1 MSCHIPLEVTMT
13 NLTNNKMM
21 NANLAKLKAKKANK
35 VVVESVDKL
44 TNDVNVEVLNSIY
57 NGTCDLKTLLN
68 ITDKCIDMT
77 QCQFPIKTMQLI
89 YSAGSDVGKVTIQGQ
104 NMYMIDVTTEE
115 GFEVFKSG
123 LVPLKDDKSHTP
135 YESVWIEGYNMF
147 KQFQFTSGQYYVY
160 YVVTNAEM
168 KLLLSRIEG
177 MSKDKMTVE
186 DAKLLQSD
194 LPPFIR
200 AWQESSIDVSK
211 DKDKVFEISMD
222 RIIGKTKTLSQ
233 LTKKFKDSMSF
244 GFDNVKKAKHA
255 GKIVPDFK
263 YTNDKVE
270 KESPVVDL
278 MGHVTIALQQ
288 TTIDKLN
295 GSLKS
300 LYAVSNNDLYAPFLD
315 DAQISREL
323 AYFIKSIYNICYDS
337 IDDEYGLTEE
347 RFAILRN
354 VIYTAALEY
363 GVDREDVIK
372 VAIAAAMTKIYKDKD
387 GTIITKD
394 ANVNKFKQY
403 PVANI
408 FPEEFVF
415 VLTDMPAYETF
426 IPEETIFSITRD
438 IEDNEEIIFVNGVSE
453 DECIELYDTEFNGAL
468 VEYEGNLIYF
478 KDIYDFVPTNALLT
492 NENTF
497 RKGATKAELMRVKSG
512 DKTACDKGEF
522 LNEVCSSLTEAT
534 ITGANANLLTANK
547 AFLCQFIAN
556 YEAVKGVVTV
566 KDIITYEPKNGM
578 QQSFLFLV

>member
-1 MSCHIPLEVTMT
+1 MT

-21 NANLAKLKAKKANK
+21 NANLEKLMNKKASK
-35 VVVESVDKL
+35 VVVESMDKL
-44 TNDVNVEVLNSIY
+44 QDDRGSEVLESVY
-57 NGTCDLKTLLN
+57 NGTCDLRTLLN
-68 ITDKCIDMT
+68 ITEEEIDMT
-77 QCQFPIKTMQLI
+77 KCEYPIKTMQLI
-89 YSAGSDVGKVTIQGQ
+89 YSAGSEVGKVTTQGQ
-104 NMYMIDVTTEE
+104 NMYMIDVTNEE
-115 GFEVFKSG
+115 GFAVFKDG
-123 LVPLKDDKSHTP
+123 LKPLKSDKSHTP
-135 YESVWIEGYNMF
+135 YKTVWIEGYNMF
-147 KQFQFTSGQYYVY
+147 KQFQFTTGQYYVY
-160 YVVTNAEM
+160 YVVTNEEM

-177 MSKDKMTVE
+177 MSKEKMTVE
-186 DAKLLQSD
+186 DAKTLQAD

-211 DKDKVFEISMD
+211 DKDKVFDIPMSK
-222 RIIGKTKTLSQ
+222 IIGKTTTLSQ
-233 LTKKFKDSMSF
+233 LTKNYKDYMNF

-263 YTNDKVE
+263 YTNDAVE

-453 DECIELYDTEFNGAL
+453 DGTIELYNTEFNGAL

-478 KDIYDFVPTNALLT
+478 KDIYDFIPTNALLA

-534 ITGANANLLTANK
+534 ITGANTNLLTANK

-556 YEAVKGVVTV
+556 YEAVKGAVTV
-566 KDIITYEPKNGM
+566 KDVITYEPKNGM

>member
-1 MSCHIPLEVTMT
+1 MT

-35 VVVESVDKL
+35 VVVESVVEL

-57 NGTCDLKTLLN
+57 NGTCDLRTLLN

-89 YSAGSDVGKVTIQGQ
+89 YSAGSEVGKVTTQGQ
-104 NMYMIDVTTEE
+104 NMYMIDVTNEE

-123 LVPLKDDKSHTP
+123 LVPLKSDKSHMP

-211 DKDKVFEISMD
+211 DKDKVFDIPMSK
-222 RIIGKTKTLSQ
+222 IIGKTSTLSQ
-233 LTKKFKDSMSF
+233 LTKKFKDSMNF

-263 YTNDKVE
+263 YTNDAVE

-387 GTIITKD
+387 GNIITKD

-453 DECIELYDTEFNGAL
+453 DGCIELYDAEFNGAL
-468 VEYEGNLIYF
+468 VEFEGNLIHF
-478 KDIYDFVPTNALLT
+478 KDVYAFDVTNALLA

-497 RKGATKAELMRVKSG
+497 KEKATKEELMRVKSG
-512 DKTACDKGEF
+512 DKSACDNGEY
-522 LNEVCSSLTEAT
+522 LYSVHESLTEAV

-547 AFLCQFIAN
+547 HFLCQFIAN
-556 YEAVKGVVTV
+556 YSAVKGAVAIN
-566 KDIITYEPKNGM
+566 DIITYEPDNGC
-578 QQSFLFLV
+578 QQTFLILV